1 MSGIFYYGIFSLMKI
16 APNLN
21 RKRLT
26 QKIHSALRAWSKTHG
41 TAEDYLEDLLLVW
54 ESRKV
59 FEQQGQGSALRL
71 ATNEVLLSA
80 IEALGNQDAELA
92 EILYARFPDDLTL
105 YAVANKLN
113 ISEFAVSRKQKAAI
127 DTLTDILLEREA
139 LRREEMAQTIQTNLP
154 PSSYRQLFGAEKAQT
169 ELVEQLLKPK
179 SRWVITIVGM
189 GGIGKTAL
197 ADAVARETI
206 KSFYFE
212 TAIWLR
218 VEPQTMSG
226 RSLSPEL
233 TFDNLMAE
241 LLKRLRPESKAVTP
255 QQRLG
260 EVRQILKGSPYLI
273 IVDNLETETDT
284 AYLLSHL
291 GDLADP
297 GKFLI
302 TSRTRA
308 PNEAVAYHFAVDE
321 LSLEDAVKLLKH
333 HADNAGIT
341 AMDEATTADLE
352 AIYAVTGGNPL
363 ALKLVVNLL
372 DVLSLP
378 QVLNGLVQNQSGPVE
393 ELYRRIYQQTWQ
405 TLSEEARQLLKCL
418 PLVGSTGA
426 DSSYLQVVSG
436 LSESQLWPAIQQLR
450 SRSLLEVWGTLHDK
464 RYGIHRLTETFL
476 KIDVIRWPSE

>member
-1 MSGIFYYGIFSLMKI
+1 MKI
-16 APNLN
+16 APRLD
-21 RKRLT
+21 RKRLAK
-26 QKIHSALRAWSKTHG
+26 KIHSALRTWSKTHG

-54 ESRKV
+54 ESRKA
-59 FEQQGQGSALRL
+59 FEQRGQGSALRL

-80 IEALGNQDAELA
+80 IAELGNQDAELA
-92 EILYARFPDDLTL
+92 EILSARFPDDETL

-113 ISEFAVSRKQKAAI
+113 ISEFAVSRKQKTAI
-127 DTLTDILLEREA
+127 DTLTEIILERERV
-139 LRREEMAQTIQTNLP
+139 RREEMAQTIQTNLP
-154 PSSYRQLFGAEKAQT
+154 PPSYRQLFGADRAQA
-169 ELVEQLLKPK
+169 ELLEQLLKPE
-179 SRWVITIVGM
+179 SRWVIAIVGM

-197 ADAVARETI
+197 ADAVAREAI
-206 KSFYFE
+206 KTFYFE
-212 TAIWLR
+212 TVVWLR

-233 TFDNLMAE
+233 TFDNLVAE

-260 EVRQILKGSPYLI
+260 EVRQILKGSPHLVV
-273 IVDNLETETDT
+273 VDNLETETDT

-291 GDLADP
+291 GDLAEP

-308 PNEAVAYHFAVDE
+308 PKEATVYHFPVDE

-333 HADNAGIT
+333 HAENMGIET
-341 AMDEATTADLE
+341 MNEATTADLE
-352 AIYAVTGGNPL
+352 AIYEVTGGNPL

-372 DVLSLP
+372 DVQSLP
-378 QVLNGLVQNQSGPVE
+378 QVLEGLTHNPAGPTE
-393 ELYRRIYQQTWQ
+393 ALYRRIYRQTWQ

-418 PLVGSTGA
+418 PLVGGMGA
-426 DSSYLQVVSG
+426 DSSYLQIISG
-436 LSESQLWPAIQQLR
+436 LSEAQLWPAIQELR
-450 SRSLLEVWGTLHDK
+450 SRSLLEVWGTLNDK